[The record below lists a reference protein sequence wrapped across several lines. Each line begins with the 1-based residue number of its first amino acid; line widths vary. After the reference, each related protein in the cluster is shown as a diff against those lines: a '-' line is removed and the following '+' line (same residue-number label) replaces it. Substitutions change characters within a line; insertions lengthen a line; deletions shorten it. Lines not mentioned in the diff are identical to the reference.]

1 MIHFKEEIQRD
12 HLHLSQDALIHIDT
26 CPECRVEYRIMT
38 SIEHGIAGI
47 PLLALPRGLR
57 DQIFARVLRPVY
69 QIWHLLAGALFA
81 IAGPFVLARAMDP
94 QMQFGERTL
103 AALFAGYGVLLV
115 ALSVPLAHYLLSSH
129 RSRVGDFEKEVDE
142 LLDHPLKELGR
153 LIKRTH

>member
-1 MIHFKEEIQRD
+1 MMHFKEEIQKD
-12 HLHLSQDALIHIDT
+12 HLRLSNEALLHIDS
-26 CPECRVEYRIMT
+26 CRECRAEYRIMT
-38 SIEHGIAGI
+38 AIEHGIAGI
-47 PLLALPRGLR
+47 PLLAVPRALR
-57 DQIFARVLRPVY
+57 EQIFSRVLRPVY
-69 QIWHLLAGALFA
+69 QIWHLIAGGLFALAGPL
-81 IAGPFVLARAMDP
+81 VLARAMDP

-115 ALSVPLAHYLLSSH
+115 GLTMPLAHYLLSTY